1 MPPDA
6 PVGLC
11 PSNWKPTKFTL
22 NASMMLQITVRRIQ
36 REDIP
41 DLIHPRDVSLQR
53 FGENQGS
60 SSFHKTKEKEGSPL
74 GSDLLAHK
82 HKNVHQVSK
91 SSEALLEVGPESSQ
105 TKTIKNKKKTRS
117 SNSFSSDKNVSNV
130 QQNKKQG
137 ENTCDLLVCKRFMH
151 VSKGVYTVIK
161 ELRQV
166 STVGR
171 W

>member
-105 TKTIKNKKKTRS
+105 TKTIKNKKNEKFQLFLFRQKCLKRSAKQETRR
-117 SNSFSSDKNVSNV
+117 KY
-130 QQNKKQG
+130 
-137 ENTCDLLVCKRFMH
+137 M
-151 VSKGVYTVIK
+151 
-161 ELRQV
+161 
-166 STVGR
+166 
-171 W
+171 

>member
-105 TKTIKNKKKTRS
+105 TKTIKNKIKNEKFQLFLFRQKCLKRSAKQETRR
-117 SNSFSSDKNVSNV
+117 KY
-130 QQNKKQG
+130 
-137 ENTCDLLVCKRFMH
+137 M
-151 VSKGVYTVIK
+151 
-161 ELRQV
+161 
-166 STVGR
+166 
-171 W
+171 